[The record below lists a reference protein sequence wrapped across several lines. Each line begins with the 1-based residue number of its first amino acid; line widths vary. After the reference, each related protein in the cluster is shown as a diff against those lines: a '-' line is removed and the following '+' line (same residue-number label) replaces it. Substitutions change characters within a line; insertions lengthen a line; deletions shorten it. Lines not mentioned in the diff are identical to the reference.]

1 MIKSDEVFKIGQFA
15 KPHGI
20 KGEITLMTDCDV
32 FDDTDDPYII
42 CDMDGILVPFF
53 LEDYRYKTQSSML
66 LKLEGVDT
74 EEAARE
80 FTNRDVFYPLEL
92 MDEDELLGDVTWDNF
107 IGFTVIDEKAGE
119 LGKIVDVDETT
130 VNVLLQIEYQGKDL
144 LLPAAED
151 LVKHVDFDKREL
163 EAKAIRINYPFGNG
177 FALSIS
183 FRLSMRILWR
193 KSGRSGYLSCR
204 YLYR

>member
-1 MIKSDEVFKIGQFA
+1 MIRRDEVYKIGRIV
-15 KPHGI
+15 KPHGL
-20 KGEITLMTDCDV
+20 KGEVSFSFSDDIFDRTDSE
-32 FDDTDDPYII
+32 YLI

-163 EAKAIRINYPFGNG
+163 LM
-177 FALSIS
+177 ALPEG
-183 FRLSMRILWR
+183 LLD
-193 KSGRSGYLSCR
+193 L
-204 YLYR
+204 

>member
-1 MIKSDEVFKIGQFA
+1 MIKKEDVFKIGQFA

-92 MDEDELLGDVTWDNF
+92 MDENELLGDVTWDNF
-107 IGFTVIDEKAGE
+107 
-119 LGKIVDVDETT
+119 
-130 VNVLLQIEYQGKDL
+130 
-144 LLPAAED
+144 
-151 LVKHVDFDKREL
+151 R
-163 EAKAIRINYPFGNG
+163 
-177 FALSIS
+177 
-183 FRLSMRILWR
+183 
-193 KSGRSGYLSCR
+193 
-204 YLYR
+204 